1 MYNKMIMIKDTTYIT
16 PEYVLGEIF
25 PNVEGETI
33 EFKQNLSE
41 GGIESYRKT
50 LCAFSNH
57 IGGSIFFGINDK
69 TREIHGVEFD
79 DTQIDIWKIKFDD
92 IVLKLYPYFTGKV
105 RMFIYKLTSKLS
117 IIEVRLEKNEND
129 DKIYYTEDGFA
140 FKRQNASNRKIGYT
154 ELVER
159 SKLVHLTQRYEKLEE
174 DYKLTKKLLRQADYR
189 RIEEIEQ
196 VKYEYQSIINL
207 YDLSFHNAIKTFQQK
222 KDNNIFYNFFCKCFD
237 R

>member
-1 MYNKMIMIKDTTYIT
+1 
-16 PEYVLGEIF
+16 
-25 PNVEGETI
+25 
-33 EFKQNLSE
+33 
-41 GGIESYRKT
+41 
-50 LCAFSNH
+50 
-57 IGGSIFFGINDK
+57 
-69 TREIHGVEFD
+69 
-79 DTQIDIWKIKFDD
+79 
-92 IVLKLYPYFTGKV
+92 
-105 RMFIYKLTSKLS
+105 MFIYKLTSKLS

-196 VKYEYQSIINL
+196 VKYDYQSIINL
-207 YDLSFHNAIKTFQQK
+207 YDIAYNNSIKTFQQK
-222 KDNNIFYNFFCKCFD
+222 KDDNIISNLFCKCF
-237 R
+237 

>member
-196 VKYEYQSIINL
+196 VKYDYQSIINL
-207 YDLSFHNAIKTFQQK
+207 YDIAYNNSIKAFQQK
-222 KDNNIFYNFFCKCFD
+222 KDDNIISNLFCKCF
-237 R
+237 